1 MTSVATGIG
10 PATRNETVVL
20 STKIS
25 DVYHAPTKKKGP
37 GDAEALSL
45 FRSDQA

>member
-25 DVYHAPTKKKGP
+25 DVYHAPTKKGP